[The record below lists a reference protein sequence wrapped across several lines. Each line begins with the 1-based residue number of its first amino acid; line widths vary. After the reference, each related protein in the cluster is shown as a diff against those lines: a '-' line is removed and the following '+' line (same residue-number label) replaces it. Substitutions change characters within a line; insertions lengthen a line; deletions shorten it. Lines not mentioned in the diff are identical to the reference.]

1 MKMTNFIFSDSARIE
16 QVRTEIALLAAKL
29 IAEEGCEYG
38 TAKRRAAKQL
48 LGNQKINGNI
58 LPDNQQIEQEVR
70 EYHALFYADSQPLRL
85 YSLRSLA
92 VELMQRLSQFNPYLI
107 GAAMNGTAGEHS
119 DIHLHLYTDNSKDVT
134 IYLLNLGIDFEVS
147 EQQGK
152 RHEPLETLSFM
163 YRNEGVHLLV
173 YDYDDLKH
181 TDRNE
186 RVDRD
191 AVISLIENG
200 KRNHDHSDSNSNSDS
215 D

>member
-1 MKMTNFIFSDSARIE
+1 MTNFNFSDNDRIE

-48 LGNQKINGNI
+48 LGNQKINGNV

-70 EYHALFYADSQPLRL
+70 EYHALFYADSQPQRL
-85 YSLRSLA
+85 LELRSLA
-92 VELMQRLSQFNPYLI
+92 VDLMQKLEQFNPYLI

-119 DIHLHLYTDNSKDVT
+119 DIYLHLYTDNSKDVA

-147 EQQGK
+147 EHQGK

-173 YDYDDLKH
+173 HDYDDLKH
-181 TDRNE
+181 TARNDRADLN
-186 RVDRD
+186 
-191 AVISLIENG
+191 AVIALIET
-200 KRNHDHSDSNSNSDS
+200 SNQEDNNSVLD
-215 D
+215 